1 MTLDTHAPA
10 RGCPYRLDATG
21 ADTHGEAAALRAL
34 GPAVRTILPGG
45 VEAWSVTDPGLI
57 RRLLTH
63 RGVSKDASR
72 HWPAYIRGEIPEDW
86 PSRIF
91 VDVRN
96 ALTAYG
102 PEHRRLRRPLAA
114 AFTPR
119 RVRAL
124 IPQIE
129 AITRSLL
136 DDLGGTAPGDVVDLR
151 QRLTWRLPL
160 MVVNA
165 VFGTP
170 DHLGDQFREAAGAL
184 FATDISPEQAQTA
197 NARMYALI
205 DELIAYKAAHPAGD
219 LSTDL
224 IKAQAAGE
232 ITGQELRDSFVL
244 IISAGHETTVNAL
257 NHAIIN
263 LSTHPDQL
271 ALALHGAVPWEQ
283 VVEEVLRYEPPVATL
298 IMRFAV
304 HDIYDEPSGV
314 HFRQGDAIAI
324 NYAAAGR
331 DPHRHGDTADL
342 FDITRTDTTHLS
354 FGHGPHLCV
363 GAELARVEAR
373 IALQRLFERYPGL
386 RLAIHPTRLQPL
398 PSNIS
403 NGHTHLPVVLFTDDG
418 RQGPSPTR

>member
-1 MTLDTHAPA
+1 MTLEAQVPV

-21 ADTHGEAAALRAL
+21 ADTHGEAAALRAM

-63 RGVSKDASR
+63 DGVSKDAAR
-72 HWPAYIRGEIPEDW
+72 HWPAYIRGEIDDW

-124 IPQIE
+124 MPQIE
-129 AITRSLL
+129 AITQRLL
-136 DDLGGTAPGDVVDLR
+136 NELYDTAPGEVVDLR

-170 DHLGDQFREAAGAL
+170 DHLNDLFREAAGDL
-184 FATDISPEQAQTA
+184 FATDISPERAQAA
-197 NARMYALI
+197 SARMYALI
-205 DELIAYKAAHPAGD
+205 DELIAYKTDEPADD

-224 IKAQAAGE
+224 VNARAAGE
-232 ITGQELRDSFVL
+232 ITDQELRDSFVL

-263 LSTHPDQL
+263 LSTHRDQL
-271 ALALHGAVPWEQ
+271 ALALDGAVPWEQ

-304 HDIYDEPSGV
+304 HDIYDEPTGIQ
-314 HFRQGDAIAI
+314 FRQGDAIAI

-331 DPHRHGDTADL
+331 SPDRHGDTADA
-342 FDITRTDTTHLS
+342 FDITRPDKTHLS

-363 GAELARVEAR
+363 GAELARIEAR
-373 IALQRLFERYPGL
+373 IVLQRLFERFPDL
-386 RLAIHPTRLQPL
+386 HLAIHPSQLQPL
-398 PSNIS
+398 PSIIS
-403 NGHTHLPVVLFTDDG
+403 NGHTHLPVVLRLAT
-418 RQGPSPTR
+418 S